1 MIYLKEINQAMIGQ
15 VVEKTQSIQV
25 FIDKVR
31 KCGTP
36 VSFAKNTNSLKS
48 PFLYLAKDFGSQGG
62 FLELDFNIDT
72 TGSYEKDQIANVL
85 VEGVICLEADST
97 IASAEF
103 GSVVYWDSGA
113 NKVTATQASNAKI
126 GTLAS
131 SNFKAQS
138 VGDSALKDAVFVKLE
153 SVGA

>member
-25 FIDKVR
+25 FMDKVR

-36 VSFAKNTNSLKS
+36 VGFAKNTNSLKS
-48 PFLYLAKDFGSQGG
+48 PFLYLAKDGSQG